1 MNVLGLDLGFRN
13 TGIAAIEMRE
23 DGDFIIAAHTVVSV
37 EDQLQYAALRDV
49 SSVMSMFHQ
58 VSAYVTKYKAKAIFA
73 EIPHGGGQ
81 SSRALICM
89 SCSSAMLGILADVHD
104 VAYEFM
110 IPTESDRLLE
120 INIRQGE
127 AAGMKSSA
135 RQKWKKERLKMLA
148 LRNFPSFEGW
158 PPRASEAEHAFD
170 AACAFVAGRK
180 KGDLYNRLRAK
191 LCK

>member
-13 TGIAAIEMRE
+13 TGIAVIEMRE
-23 DGDFIIAAHTVVSV
+23 DGDFITAAHTVVSV

-58 VSAYVTKYKAKAIFA
+58 VSSYVTKYKAKAIFA
-73 EIPHGGGQ
+73 EIPCGGGR
-81 SSRALICM
+81 SSRAVVCM

-104 VAYEFM
+104 LAYEFM

-120 INIRQGE
+120 INLRSGE

-135 RQKWKKERLKMLA
+135 RQKWKKERLKLLA
-148 LRNFPSFEGW
+148 MRNFPGFEGW